1 MDWPWLERAFSRT
14 FGPALGDTTMQASG
28 RNRLPGMVTEVRI
41 DGLMAQIG
49 LRVGDN
55 HMVALI
61 SAEAARELDLK
72 VGDRATALV
81 KSTSV
86 MVVRE

>member
-1 MDWPWLERAFSRT
+1 MKV
-14 FGPALGDTTMQASG
+14 SG
-28 RNRLPGMVTEVRI
+28 RNRLPGIVTEVQI
-41 DGLMAQIG
+41 DGLLAQIG

-55 HMVALI
+55 HIVALI

-72 VGDRATALV
+72 VGDEATALV
-81 KSTSV
+81 KATSV